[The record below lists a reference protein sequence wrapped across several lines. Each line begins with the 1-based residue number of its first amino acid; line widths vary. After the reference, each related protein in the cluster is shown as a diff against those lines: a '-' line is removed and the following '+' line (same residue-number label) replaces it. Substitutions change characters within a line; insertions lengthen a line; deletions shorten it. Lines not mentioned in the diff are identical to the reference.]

1 MGNWFQNKE
10 EEHKVYT
17 IKDKER
23 EQREFRVYLDLKPI
37 NALWQKVV
45 GDNIRKH
52 HTLLENYRD
61 FLSIMK
67 SFWGEE
73 NALIKRFEVL
83 LNRFD
88 NDCDAYYRA
97 VRESIDKALEEKRLE
112 LKSKQDGEEH

>member
-1 MGNWFQNKE
+1 MGNWFTNKKE
-10 EEHKVYT
+10 KQKVYT

-23 EQREFRVYLDLKPI
+23 EQQEFKMSLDLKPLS
-37 NALWQKVV
+37 ALWQNVV

-52 HTLLENYRD
+52 RILLENYRD

-67 SFWGEE
+67 SFLGEK

-88 NDCDAYYRA
+88 DDCDAYYRA
-97 VRESIDKALEEKRLE
+97 VRESIDKALEEKRIE
-112 LKSKQDGEEH
+112 LKSKQDG